1 MPLYGFRCDQG
12 CVALDRSFPMSTV
25 PDGIDCPGCGSTARR
40 RITPVPIGVGA
51 SAAMRLQDAT
61 RATAD
66 APRVVSGVPAS
77 GGSARRRPV
86 SADPRHRRLPRP

>member
-12 CVALDRSFPMSTV
+12 CLAFDRSFPMSAI
-25 PDGIDCPGCGSTARR
+25 PDGIDCPGCGSIARR
-40 RITPVPIGVGA
+40 RIGA
-51 SAAMRLQDAT
+51 IPMGTGDTVAMRLQDAT

-66 APRVVSGVPAS
+66 APRVVSGIPAS
-77 GGSARRRPV
+77 GSAARRRPA